1 MRLPGSADKEHHRL
15 NFLASEGFVI
25 SKLPVLFGYDSIFNP
40 NVHRQNLIVCQM
52 APFDISLQSV
62 IIE

>member
-1 MRLPGSADKEHHRL
+1 MSLPGSGQRKHR
-15 NFLASEGFVI
+15 FLASEGFVI
-25 SKLPVLFGYDSIFNP
+25 SKLPILFGYDSILER
-40 NVHRQNLIVCQM
+40 NVHRQNFIVFQM